1 MHLSLALLVLLFSLI
16 LSNVI
21 NRVFPRLPL
30 PLIQIIF
37 GVGIGLLFKGRAFE
51 LETELFL
58 AFIIAPLLFREGE
71 ESDITSILRN
81 WKLILFLIFPVIFV
95 STLGIGY
102 LAKAVLPASVP
113 LSACLA
119 IGAALGPTDLVAYSA
134 ISKRFSFPK
143 WISYILQGEG
153 LLNDASGLVA
163 FQVAVT
169 ALTTGAFSLLGASWN
184 LVISVL
190 GGFLVGL
197 ITALFNRLFL
207 TILDNMDAADVTG
220 ALLLELVLPISSY
233 FVAEEIHASGIIA
246 VVVAGI
252 SLASRFKKITVFDA
266 KLDSVSHTIWGTI
279 TFMLNGMVFF
289 LLGTELPT
297 LATPVLRSSTYDNLW
312 MLLAIVLLTATM
324 FGIRFVMI
332 SAVFAQRAWKAKRS
346 LKKIW
351 KGATLLTFSGV
362 KGTVSIAT
370 ILLLPV
376 ANMTALEHS
385 LLLFT
390 VAGVTLL
397 SFLTGIL
404 VLPKLAT
411 GPAHTTNHYMQIAI
425 LNDVVGELEK
435 DLKQSKHQGAIYA
448 TIDNYNQR
456 LENLILEQE
465 SNNVK
470 EELANIR
477 VMIMEIESEGLEYA
491 YKKGK
496 ISELEY
502 NLYQRYIKGLER
514 RINRGFVSSLSYAF
528 VVFVRG
534 LRRLLHL
541 VLTFRFSLD
550 HDEILR
556 VTRLTEENRDH
567 IAEVYLTN
575 TEQILEA
582 LSNLEGVYHSD
593 LLSYMKRSRL
603 QEAEIIQS
611 GAFVERVITHL
622 NPDNIDEMLRGY
634 YLERKVIN
642 EYEQAELI
650 SSRYAKQLRKE
661 VNTLEDYSLKET
673 SNTLTYDMIN
683 LARGRA

>member
-1 MHLSLALLVLLFSLI
+1 M
-16 LSNVI
+16 
-21 NRVFPRLPL
+21 
-30 PLIQIIF
+30 
-37 GVGIGLLFKGRAFE
+37 
-51 LETELFL
+51 
-58 AFIIAPLLFREGE
+58 LFR
-71 ESDITSILRN
+71 S
-81 WKLILFLIFPVIFV
+81 
-95 STLGIGY
+95 Y

-184 LVISVL
+184 LLVSVL

-266 KLDSVSHTIWGTI
+266 KLDNVSHTIWGTI

-289 LLGTELPT
+289 LLGTELPS
-297 LATPVLRSSTYDNLW
+297 LAAPVLRSSTYDNLW

-332 SAVFAQRAWKAKRS
+332 SAVFAQRSWRTKRP

-351 KGATLLTFSGV
+351 KSATLLTFSGV

-550 HDEILR
+550 HDEMLG

-567 IAEVYLTN
+567 IAELYLTN

-593 LLSYMKRSRL
+593 LL
-603 QEAEIIQS
+603 
-611 GAFVERVITHL
+611 
-622 NPDNIDEMLRGY
+622 
-634 YLERKVIN
+634 
-642 EYEQAELI
+642 
-650 SSRYAKQLRKE
+650 
-661 VNTLEDYSLKET
+661 
-673 SNTLTYDMIN
+673 
-683 LARGRA
+683 